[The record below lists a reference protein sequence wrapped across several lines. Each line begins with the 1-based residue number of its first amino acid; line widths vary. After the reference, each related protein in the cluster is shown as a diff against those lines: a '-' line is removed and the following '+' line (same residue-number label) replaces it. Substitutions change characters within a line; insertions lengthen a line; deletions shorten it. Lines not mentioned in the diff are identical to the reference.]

1 MGRGCVSPRGRCHPA
16 GAMRLGPA
24 RAPCPPGRPGW
35 GLVGS
40 LCPLFFPWGFLGAR
54 QGGLTCG
61 MAGRGQQG
69 LGEQRQRRE
78 AAGRAGGIAM
88 ATRAFGSL
96 RCGAQAASGLAVHP
110 DAALDPSFCGRSV
123 PPAPT
128 AILPGEQ
135 PWCCVRLRQLL
146 FARVEALSCRAGPAG
161 RKPVSEALSL
171 NHGGQR
177 GVLQPLLIL
186 S

>member
-1 MGRGCVSPRGRCHPA
+1 MQKASRCAAGGSGRWAGAACHRGDAVTQLGRCAWVRRGHRAHLA
-16 GAMRLGPA
+16 GRDGGLWGPSA
-24 RAPCPPGRPGW
+24 
-35 GLVGS
+35 
-40 LCPLFFPWGFLGAR
+40 PLFFFLGDFWEHVE
-54 QGGLTCG
+54 GGLTCG

-96 RCGAQAASGLAVHP
+96 CCGARAASGLAVHP
-110 DAALDPSFCGRSV
+110 DAALDPSFCGLSV

-135 PWCCVRLRQLL
+135 PWCFVRLGQLL

-161 RKPVSEALSL
+161 RKPVS
-171 NHGGQR
+171 
-177 GVLQPLLIL
+177 
-186 S
+186 